1 LASERLGE
9 RAWKLRLKPL
19 GSIGEERLE
28 CAPRFKDR
36 PSFFIL
42 YRGPEG
48 GRRGTLI
55 ASLYVAAAD
64 DFDAGGHLD
73 EDDPERA
80 LS

>member
-1 LASERLGE
+1 MRFD
-9 RAWKLRLKPL
+9 
-19 GSIGEERLE
+19 
-28 CAPRFKDR
+28 FKDR

-73 EDDPERA
+73 EDDPDSIE
-80 LS
+80 LSEAQAGLSMIAAPFSHS